1 MDIDEIVREALRQQA
16 TDIYL
21 TPVGN
26 EYGLRFN
33 VCGRIVGQQ
42 SVGLAD
48 ARRLINL
55 LKYRANMAL
64 GERRRP
70 QLGALTLRVGGEP
83 VFCRLST
90 VGDFRDRETLVIRVI
105 TRLRGELESRYF
117 LPHQLTRI
125 RQACRQR
132 GLVLFAGPMGAGK
145 TSAMYDFAREFATR
159 QVFCIEDPVEIYE
172 PRFVQVQVNEAAG
185 MTYAQLLKLA
195 LRHHPEVFIIGEIR
209 DEETAKVA
217 LNAALSGHL
226 VLSTLHVRSAA
237 GTPARLRN
245 LGLRDAEIML
255 ALRLA
260 CYQRLIPTTTH
271 QLKILFD
278 FYDGAGEGEHHENVS
293 AKWQAELAHC
303 VTKKW
308 ISPEVAAEFRYG

>member
-1 MDIDEIVREALRQQA
+1 MNIDRIIRAALRQQA

-21 TPVGN
+21 TPVGS

-33 VCGRIVGQQ
+33 VYGRIVENQ
-42 SVGLAD
+42 SVGATE
-48 ARRLINL
+48 AQRMINL

-70 QLGALTLRVGGEP
+70 QLGALTLRIDDVP

-90 VGDFRDRETLVIRVI
+90 VGDFRNRETLVIRII
-105 TRLRGELESRYF
+105 TRLRGTLESRYF
-117 LPHQLTRI
+117 LPSQLTRI
-125 RQACRQR
+125 RHACRQR
-132 GLVLFAGPMGAGK
+132 GLVLFTGPMGAGK

-172 PRFVQVQVNEAAG
+172 PQFVQVQVNEAAG

-209 DEETAKVA
+209 DKETAQVA

-245 LGLRDAEIML
+245 LGLRDADITL

-271 QLKILFD
+271 HLKILFD
-278 FYDGAGEGEHHENVS
+278 FYDGSDERGHQEGDLV
-293 AKWQAELAHC
+293 KWQSELARC
-303 VTKKW
+303 VAKKW
-308 ISPEVAAEFRYG
+308 ISPAVAAEFRYG